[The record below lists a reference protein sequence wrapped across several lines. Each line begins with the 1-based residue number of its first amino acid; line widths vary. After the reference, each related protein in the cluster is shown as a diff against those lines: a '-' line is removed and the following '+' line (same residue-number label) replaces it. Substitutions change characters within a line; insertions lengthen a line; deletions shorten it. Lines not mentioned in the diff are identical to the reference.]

1 MDSFIA
7 HAVSIDDIEAYTLI
21 GTVEDKKKYC
31 GFQNLDLLRLFVR
44 SLRIDPSLLI
54 VRRRHYL
61 QLGLRLYTC
70 YCPLPFGNPFILRF
84 LLNDDNSGRM
94 QGSILMY

>member
-31 GFQNLDLLRLFVR
+31 GFQNLDLLRSFVR

-61 QLGLRLYTC
+61 TLGLRLFTC

-94 QGSILMY
+94 QGCTLIH